1 MRPFCLDSNLWDNA
15 SSHLQ
20 TTGIKNFGCM
30 YDLNQVIDR
39 FFLHD
44 LNLSHTLW
52 CSVHLISIFEPAV
65 NINFEAASNKVFE
78 AHLIEFSEIR
88 MQLWDIFLYVYR
100 FHFKY
105 SIHIPR
111 KSLLG
116 GNLESLRTTIL
127 YAQNKG

>member
-52 CSVHLISIFEPAV
+52 CSNHLISIFEPAE
-65 NINFEAASNKVFE
+65 NINFEAASNKV
-78 AHLIEFSEIR
+78 
-88 MQLWDIFLYVYR
+88 WDILGIFLYVYR

-116 GNLESLRTTIL
+116 GNLESLRSTIL